1 NLITRQ
7 VKEEEES
14 DQDKLD
20 LEATEILREEQERS
34 AAPIQE
40 VSTIIEEPSV
50 LDESATTTR
59 TKRRERQSLKSPK
72 PVPTPSREPD
82 LSLNN
87 TTNPFSNTF
96 TEAPIVPP
104 QSVAPP
110 SVLPHDAP
118 SFNAEAEVD
127 TEAMPE
133 NEEQEEKRWTKRTQL
148 MQHSLDVAFRY
159 KNTLSFKEMS
169 RNLNRKQACSKFYT
183 LLVLKKFQAIQVQQ
197 PEEFG
202 DIYID
207 KGPRFGM
214 IC

>member
-1 NLITRQ
+1 MLHWNYNPSIKWIMMPPFRPNMCKRCFPD
-7 VKEEEES
+7 VHYK
-14 DQDKLD
+14 KHFWW
-20 LEATEILREEQERS
+20 ILTHFYFWQ
-34 AAPIQE
+34 
-40 VSTIIEEPSV
+40 
-50 LDESATTTR
+50 
-59 TKRRERQSLKSPK
+59 
-72 PVPTPSREPD
+72 
-82 LSLNN
+82 
-87 TTNPFSNTF
+87 
-96 TEAPIVPP
+96 
-104 QSVAPP
+104 
-110 SVLPHDAP
+110 

-214 IC
+214 ICWGNGEFVNLLLLKFMLLLVYHLIVLCSSLCPVIKLCHQLKPFISMWRFFKNFCYCYPTFLNFVCV